1 MSDAD
6 LELVLGLVTRLSVEH
21 RERLRAV
28 LAAGDG
34 AAAIVPLL
42 EARLGENPVCV
53 HCGSDAVRRWGK
65 SHGLRR
71 WRCLSC
77 ARSFNA
83 LTGTPLARLR
93 KKAVW
98 LTFASTLAEGVTV
111 EAAAERC
118 GVHATTSFRWRH
130 RFLRAETADQERPS
144 GIVEADETFFRL
156 SFKGSRRWR
165 GETAPPG
172 RGAKSRGARAPT
184 PGLSIEQV
192 PVVVARDRAGA
203 TRAVVLPDRSA
214 DALNAAIGAALPE
227 DGILCSDAEPAMAKV
242 AALHGIRHEP
252 VNLAKGERVRDK
264 TWHIQN
270 ANAHHSRLKT
280 WVRGFNGVA
289 TRYLPNYLA
298 WHHTLERNSTETDPR
313 NWIRIAL
320 NSYRE

>member
-1 MSDAD
+1 MGEVD
-6 LELVLGLVTRLSVEH
+6 LELVLGLVARLTVEQ
-21 RERLRAV
+21 RERLRVV

-34 AAAIVPLL
+34 EAAIVPVL
-42 EARLGENPVCV
+42 EARLGDEPACV
-53 HCGSDAVRRWGK
+53 HCGSEAVQRWGK

-71 WRCLSC
+71 WRCRTC

-93 KKAVW
+93 KKAAW
-98 LTFASTLAEGVTV
+98 LTFAQTLAEGLTV
-111 EAAAERC
+111 VAAAERC
-118 GVHATTSFRWRH
+118 GVHPTTSFRWRH
-130 RFLRAETADQERPS
+130 RFLRAETADREQLS

-165 GETAPPG
+165 GDTAPHG
-172 RGAKSRGARAPT
+172 RGAKRRGTKAPT

-214 DALNAAIGAALPE
+214 DALDAAIGAALPA
-227 DGILCSDAEPAMAKV
+227 DGILCSDSEPAMANV
-242 AALHGIRHEP
+242 AARHGVRHEP
-252 VNLAKGERVRDK
+252 VNLGKGERVRDK

-298 WHHTLERNSTETDPR
+298 WHHALERSSTTADPR
-313 NWIRIAL
+313 TWITIAL
-320 NSYRE
+320 NS

>member
-1 MSDAD
+1 MGEAD
-6 LELVLGLVTRLSVEH
+6 LELVLGLVARLSVEQ
-21 RERLRAV
+21 RERLRAA

-34 AAAIVPLL
+34 EAAIVPIL
-42 EARLGENPVCV
+42 EARLGAAPVCV
-53 HCGSDAVRRWGK
+53 HCGSEALQRWGK

-71 WRCLSC
+71 WRCRAC

-98 LTFASTLAEGVTV
+98 LVFAKTLAEGLTV
-111 EAAAERC
+111 AAAAERC

-130 RFLRAETADQERPS
+130 RFLRAKVADQEGLC
-144 GIVEADETFFRL
+144 GIVEADETYFRL
-156 SFKGSRRWR
+156 SFKGSRRWLQAD
-165 GETAPPG
+165 APAG
-172 RGAKSRGARAPT
+172 RGAKRRGTKAPT
-184 PGLSIEQV
+184 RGLSVEQV

-214 DALNAAIGAALPE
+214 EALDAAIGAALPT

-242 AALHGIRHEP
+242 AALRGVRHEP

-270 ANAHHSRLKT
+270 ANAHHSRLKR
-280 WVRGFNGVA
+280 WVRSFNGVA

-298 WHHTLERNSTETDPR
+298 WHHSLERNSKMADPKL
-313 NWIRIAL
+313 WIQTAL
-320 NSYRE
+320 NS